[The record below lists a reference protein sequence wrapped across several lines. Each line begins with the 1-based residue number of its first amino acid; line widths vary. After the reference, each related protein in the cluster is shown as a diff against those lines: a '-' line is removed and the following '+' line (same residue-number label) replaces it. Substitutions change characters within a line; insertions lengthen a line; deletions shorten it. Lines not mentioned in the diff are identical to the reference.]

1 MRETKRLRRKAR
13 NVAVSISVKPGA
25 RRPGITVENDA
36 IVVRVRE
43 RAIDGAANEAVIRA
57 IAERIGIPLRDVT
70 IVRGLHSRAKLVAV
84 ADMPDDAL
92 RTVIIGQIRSSA
104 E

>member
-1 MRETKRLRRKAR
+1 MA
-13 NVAVSISVKPGA
+13 VAISVKPGA
-25 RRPGITVENDA
+25 RRPGIALENGA

-57 IAERIGIPLRDVT
+57 IAERIDVPLRDVA
-70 IVRGLHSRAKLVAV
+70 IVRGLRSGSKLVAV
-84 ADMPDDAL
+84 ADIPDDAL
-92 RTVIIGQIRSSA
+92 RAALIGQVRVSA